1 MRCWVGSPSARRSR
15 PLPWRPVQEHHRS
28 SKLSPPPL
36 AAVSPEESS
45 ERDAVIAGFRDV
57 PRTGVI
63 FVVTEA
69 ARRGYSPL
77 DSAWSNLGQGMPET
91 GPFPGGPARVESI
104 AIDPADLEYAPIA
117 GILELREAVAALY
130 NGRYRR
136 GLPSQYTAQNV
147 AIAGGGRAAL
157 TRVAAALGQVNLG
170 HFLPDYTAYEE
181 LLDVFRMFTS
191 IPILREP
198 DRAYEF
204 TAEDLRREV
213 LGRGLSALL
222 ASNPS
227 NPTGKVVSG
236 RTLQGWVETCRS
248 LECALIL
255 DEFYSHYVWNGG
267 EPVSAARYVEDVNKD
282 PVILLDGLTKNW
294 RYPGWRVA
302 WVVGP
307 RSVIEAVASAGSFLD
322 GGGSRPLQRAAIPLL
337 EADHADREAESIR
350 SEFSRKR
357 DLMVRRLR
365 AMGVRFETDPE
376 GTFYGWGSVAGLPAP
391 LDTGMGFFQAALDAQ
406 VITVPGEFFD
416 VNPGKRRTARGSRF
430 RSHVRFSFGPPEA
443 AIESGLDRLES
454 LVARAPGRP
463 TG

>member
-1 MRCWVGSPSARRSR
+1 M
-15 PLPWRPVQEHHRS
+15 QERHRS
-28 SKLSPPPL
+28 SQLSPPSL
-36 AAVSPEESS
+36 AAVSSEESP
-45 ERDAVIAGFRDV
+45 ERDDAIPGFREV

-69 ARRGYSPL
+69 ARRGYSPR
-77 DSAWSNLGQGMPET
+77 DPAWSNLGQGMPET
-91 GPFPGGPARVESI
+91 GPFPGGPPRVASV

-117 GILELREAVAALY
+117 GILELREAVASLY
-130 NGRYRR
+130 NRRYRR

-198 DRAYEF
+198 ERAYEF

-222 ASNPS
+222 ASNPA

-236 RTLQGWVETCRS
+236 QALQGWVETCRS

-255 DEFYSHYVWNGG
+255 DEFYSHYVWNGD
-267 EPVSAARYVEDVNKD
+267 EPVSAARYVEDVNED

-307 RSVIEAVASAGSFLD
+307 ESVIAAVASAGSFLD

-350 SEFSRKR
+350 SVFTRKR

-376 GTFYGWGSVAGLPAP
+376 GTFYGWGSVAELPAP

-430 RSHVRFSFGPPEA
+430 RSHVRFSFGPPEE
-443 AIESGLDRLES
+443 AIASGLDRLES
-454 LVARAPGRP
+454 LVTRAQRRP
-463 TG
+463 AG